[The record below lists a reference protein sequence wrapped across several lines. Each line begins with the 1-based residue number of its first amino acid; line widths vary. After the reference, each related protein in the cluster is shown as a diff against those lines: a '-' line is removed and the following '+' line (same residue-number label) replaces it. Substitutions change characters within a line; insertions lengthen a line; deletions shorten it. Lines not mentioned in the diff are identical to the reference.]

1 MIEREDESKMA
12 QKRFTAVTQGV
23 RRLTRAEQTEIE
35 TETGESKMAKVLEYS
50 SGRRVEIPCNKDGSI
65 KWFDD
70 SRLIRK

>member
-1 MIEREDESKMA
+1 MA

-23 RRLTRAEQTEIE
+23 RRLTRAEQTEK
-35 TETGESKMAKVLEYS
+35 GESKMAKVLEYS
-50 SGRRVEIPCNKDGSI
+50 NGKRVEIPCNKDGSI